1 MSFETVMREA
11 AHKAADITDRIMG
24 DLGSGYV
31 KHEDD
36 LSGALVGAFR
46 EGFQTLRTDGITWNA
61 SVLTHRRSGEEKKYG
76 ADLLL
81 HVELNTPQQKYSK
94 GVLVQSKRTGP
105 DENMSTDAH
114 KELKAQCNKML
125 GYSSDSFVFAYDPA
139 GMRCGSA
146 NRIVGATGRNVYDQ
160 CSWTAYRFFL
170 EFFRCPTGDRRI
182 TGAKVKDLRPRH
194 ALKITGEGDFQIR
207 RRRVRLD

>member
-11 AHKAADITDRIMG
+11 AHQAADIADRIMG
-24 DLGSGYV
+24 DLGSGYI

-46 EGFQTLRTDGITWNA
+46 EGFQKLRTEGITWNA
-61 SVLTHRRSGEEKKYG
+61 SVLTHRRSGEEKKFG
-76 ADLLL
+76 ADILL
-81 HVELNTPQQKYSK
+81 HLELDTPRQKYSK

-105 DENMSTDAH
+105 DKDMSTAAY
-114 KELKAQCNKML
+114 KELKAQCDKML

-146 NRIVGATGRNVYDQ
+146 NRIVGATDRNIYDQ

-170 EFFRCPTGDRRI
+170 ELFRCPTGDRRI
-182 TGAKVKDLRPRH
+182 TSARVKDLQPRH
-194 ALKITGEGDFQIR
+194 LIKLTGKGDF
-207 RRRVRLD
+207 